1 MGFSSRPACRSAAG
15 LRAGGCAA
23 SLLAAL
29 AVIASA
35 RPARAHEAPTGS
47 ESSSPTAL
55 STAATSPSAAD
66 RWRGSIL
73 LFDQSI
79 TTQTVGVGTD
89 YQSYDPTYEWWVAL
103 KPRYTLWDRGTSAVS
118 LNLWLNAYLE
128 LTNSDTTT
136 REHELLLGP
145 TYFWAIYG
153 HTFRDA
159 GGYKTSATLGP
170 RLTFPTDKAAWDA
183 GQRLGL
189 GAIGSVT
196 QTLRLR
202 GAVARALPGAR
213 LGLGATYNHP
223 LDRCTS
229 ACDDGLHIVR
239 EDLNG
244 ISVPSDLLSGA
255 MMVENSLSVSLL
267 GNLQLLRRLDLA
279 LSYIVINYW
288 LYSAPVAQLCETGS
302 PACTTPMRN
311 ADPTTFKVNTW
322 LTASLDYAVTDE
334 LGLSIGYYNLNNQ
347 LAPYGTRRDP
357 IWSPAARFFLT
368 VTGNLD
374 AIYRR
379 VAR

>member
-1 MGFSSRPACRSAAG
+1 VAA
-15 LRAGGCAA
+15 
-23 SLLAAL
+23 
-29 AVIASA
+29 
-35 RPARAHEAPTGS
+35 PARAHDAPTGS

-55 STAATSPSAAD
+55 STATTSPSAAD
-66 RWRGSIL
+66 RWRGSIV

-79 TTQTVGVGTD
+79 TTQTVGVGAD
-89 YQSYDPTYEWWVAL
+89 YQSADPTYEQWVAL

-136 REHELLLGP
+136 REHEVLLGP
-145 TYFWAIYG
+145 TYLWAIYG
-153 HTFRDA
+153 HTFRDQR
-159 GGYKTSATLGP
+159 GYKTSATIGP

-202 GAVARALPGAR
+202 GSGARALPGAR
-213 LGLGATYNHP
+213 LGFGATYNHP

-229 ACDDGLHIVR
+229 ACDGNLGWIR

-244 ISVPSDLLSGA
+244 LSVRSDLLSGA
-255 MMVENSLSVSLL
+255 MMIRDSLSLSLL
-267 GNLQLLRRLDLA
+267 GDLQIVRRLDLS

-288 LYSAPVAQLCETGS
+288 HYPAPSSQDCLPLTG
-302 PACTTPMRN
+302 CTTPMTN
-311 ADPTTFKVNTW
+311 ADPTTYRVNTW
-322 LTASLDYAVTDE
+322 LTAALNYDVTDE
-334 LGLSIGYYNLNNQ
+334 LQLGLGYYNLANQ

-379 VAR
+379 VTR

>member
-1 MGFSSRPACRSAAG
+1 V
-15 LRAGGCAA
+15 A

-29 AVIASA
+29 AVAA
-35 RPARAHEAPTGS
+35 TATLARAHEAPTGS

-89 YQSYDPTYEWWVAL
+89 YQTYDPTYEWWVAL

-118 LNLWLNAYLE
+118 VNLWVNAYLE

-136 REHELLLGP
+136 QRHELLLGP
-145 TYFWAIYG
+145 TYLWGVYG
-153 HTFRDA
+153 HTFRDT
-159 GGYKTSATLGP
+159 GGYKTSATIGP

-189 GAIGSVT
+189 GAIGSAT

-202 GAVARALPGAR
+202 GPAARALSGAR
-213 LGLGATYNHP
+213 LGVGVTYNHFF
-223 LDRCTS
+223 DRCTS
-229 ACDDGLHIVR
+229 ACDDGLHIMR

-255 MMVENSLSVSLL
+255 MMVENSLSLSAL
-267 GNLQLLRRLDLA
+267 GTLQILRRLDLA
-279 LSYIVINYW
+279 LSYFVINYW
-288 LYSAPVAQLCETGS
+288 LYSAPVFPVCPPDSTT
-302 PACTTPMRN
+302 CTTPMRN

-334 LGLSIGYYNLNNQ
+334 LGVSVGYYNLANQ

-357 IWSPAARFFLT
+357 LWSPAARFFLT